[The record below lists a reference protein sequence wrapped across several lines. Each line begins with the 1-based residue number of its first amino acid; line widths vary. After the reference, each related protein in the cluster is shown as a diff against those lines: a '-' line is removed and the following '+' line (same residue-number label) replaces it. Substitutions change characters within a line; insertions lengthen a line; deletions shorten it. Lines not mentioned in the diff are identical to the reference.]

1 MLNVCFQEEV
11 QQISH
16 SELTDLAAVGQGG
29 FGTVY
34 RAKHARFGSVV
45 YKELNAQKLGDRYS
59 KTIV

>member
-1 MLNVCFQEEV
+1 M

-16 SELTDLAAVGQGG
+16 SELTDLAAVGEGG

-59 KTIV
+59 KTIL